1 MIIVE
6 GIDGVGK
13 TTLVD
18 YIVEQGLEKHHFDY
32 DEKNMDLYKK
42 YMRVLNSS
50 NLNKVLDRSFISE
63 MVYGPVI
70 RGKSKLELE
79 QFKRLLLEYK
89 KSRTSIIYLTAPK
102 EILLKREYTQREI
115 EEKEDKKN
123 TISELLEIGLN
134 DSIKIQEIYEEYSR
148 KLDEDFNIFIE
159 KISKIEDLKSN
170 LPEISKLLEEDK
182 VQLKKEM

>member
-102 EILLKREYTQREI
+102 EILLKRREKDLTDFEMI
-115 EEKEDKKN
+115 QKFYDK
-123 TISELLEIGLN
+123 LN
-134 DSIKIQEIYEEYSR
+134 LQYDKVMSYSMDFIDVL
-148 KLDEDFNIFIE
+148 KLDTSLNSSEEVQRKVKRRI
-159 KISKIEDLKSN
+159 LK
-170 LPEISKLLEEDK
+170 
-182 VQLKKEM
+182 

>member
-50 NLNKVLDRSFISE
+50 NLSKVLDRSFISE

-102 EILLKREYTQREI
+102 EILLKRREKDLTDFEMI
-115 EEKEDKKN
+115 QKFYDK
-123 TISELLEIGLN
+123 LN
-134 DSIKIQEIYEEYSR
+134 LQYDKVMSYSMDFIDVL
-148 KLDEDFNIFIE
+148 KLDTSLNSSEEVQRKVKRRI
-159 KISKIEDLKSN
+159 LK
-170 LPEISKLLEEDK
+170 
-182 VQLKKEM
+182 

>member
-32 DEKNMDLYKK
+32 DEKNMNLYKK

-102 EILLKREYTQREI
+102 EILLKRREKDLTDFEMI
-115 EEKEDKKN
+115 QKFYDK
-123 TISELLEIGLN
+123 LN
-134 DSIKIQEIYEEYSR
+134 LQYDKVMSYSMDFIDVL
-148 KLDEDFNIFIE
+148 KLDTSLNSSEEVQRKVKRRI
-159 KISKIEDLKSN
+159 LK
-170 LPEISKLLEEDK
+170 
-182 VQLKKEM
+182 

>member
-1 MIIVE
+1 MKWRIFN
-6 GIDGVGK
+6 DN
-13 TTLVD
+13 
-18 YIVEQGLEKHHFDY
+18 VEQGLEKHHFDY

-102 EILLKREYTQREI
+102 EILLKRREKDLTDFEMI
-115 EEKEDKKN
+115 QKFYDK
-123 TISELLEIGLN
+123 LN
-134 DSIKIQEIYEEYSR
+134 LQYDKVMSYSMDFIDVL
-148 KLDEDFNIFIE
+148 KLDTSLNSSEEVQRKVKRRI
-159 KISKIEDLKSN
+159 LK
-170 LPEISKLLEEDK
+170 
-182 VQLKKEM
+182 

>member
-102 EILLKREYTQREI
+102 EILLKRREKDLTDI
-115 EEKEDKKN
+115 EMIQKFYDK
-123 TISELLEIGLN
+123 LN
-134 DSIKIQEIYEEYSR
+134 LQYDKVMSYSMDFIDVL
-148 KLDEDFNIFIE
+148 KLDTSLNSSEEVQRKVKRRI
-159 KISKIEDLKSN
+159 LK
-170 LPEISKLLEEDK
+170 
-182 VQLKKEM
+182 

>member
-13 TTLVD
+13 STLVD

-102 EILLKREYTQREI
+102 EILLKRREKDLTDFEMI
-115 EEKEDKKN
+115 QKFYDK
-123 TISELLEIGLN
+123 LN
-134 DSIKIQEIYEEYSR
+134 LQYDKVMSYSMDFIDVL
-148 KLDEDFNIFIE
+148 KLDTSLNSSEEVQRKVKRRI
-159 KISKIEDLKSN
+159 LK
-170 LPEISKLLEEDK
+170 
-182 VQLKKEM
+182 

>member
-50 NLNKVLDRSFISE
+50 FI
-63 MVYGPVI
+63 
-70 RGKSKLELE
+70 
-79 QFKRLLLEYK
+79 
-89 KSRTSIIYLTAPK
+89 
-102 EILLKREYTQREI
+102 IL
-115 EEKEDKKN
+115 
-123 TISELLEIGLN
+123 
-134 DSIKIQEIYEEYSR
+134 
-148 KLDEDFNIFIE
+148 
-159 KISKIEDLKSN
+159 
-170 LPEISKLLEEDK
+170 
-182 VQLKKEM
+182 

>member
-102 EILLKREYTQREI
+102 EILLKRREKDLTDFEMI
-115 EEKEDKKN
+115 QKFYDK
-123 TISELLEIGLN
+123 LN
-134 DSIKIQEIYEEYSR
+134 LKYDKVMSYSMDFIDVL
-148 KLDEDFNIFIE
+148 KLDTSLNSSEEVQRKVKRRI
-159 KISKIEDLKSN
+159 LK
-170 LPEISKLLEEDK
+170 
-182 VQLKKEM
+182 

>member
-102 EILLKREYTQREI
+102 EILLKRREKDLTDFEMI
-115 EEKEDKKN
+115 QKFYDK
-123 TISELLEIGLN
+123 LN
-134 DSIKIQEIYEEYSR
+134 LQYDKVMSYSMDFIDVL
-148 KLDEDFNIFIE
+148 KLDTSLNSSEEVQMKVKRRI
-159 KISKIEDLKSN
+159 LK
-170 LPEISKLLEEDK
+170 
-182 VQLKKEM
+182 